1 MTVATLNYAAPVT
14 LTGQTVR
21 LEPLREDHV
30 PDLFESSRDEEIW
43 RHLPTDWPRT
53 LQELQASLE
62 NTFMLH
68 ASGDRL
74 RFAVIDL
81 ASNKAIGTTGYLRID
96 TENRSL
102 EIGGTWYAT
111 PYQRTSVNTQCKY
124 LLLKRAF
131 EDLDCVRVQI
141 TTDELNTRSR
151 AAIERIGGVF
161 EGIARHDRVVKG
173 GRLRS
178 TARYALLADEWPARK
193 AWFKEKLSIAD

>member
-1 MTVATLNYAAPVT
+1 MTTSYTDPVT
-14 LTGQTVR
+14 LTGKTVR
-21 LEPLREDHV
+21 LEPLREDHA
-30 PDLFESSRDEEIW
+30 PDLFEASRDPEIW
-43 RHLPTDWPRT
+43 QHLPTDWPQT
-53 LQELQASLE
+53 LDDMRDFYRNAFRLQR
-62 NTFMLH
+62 
-68 ASGDRL
+68 SGERVP
-74 RFAVIDL
+74 FAVIDI
-81 ASNKAIGTTGYLRID
+81 ATGKAIGTTSYLHID
-96 TENRSL
+96 EANRNV
-102 EIGGTWYAT
+102 EIGWTWYGRAHW
-111 PYQRTSVNTQCKY
+111 RTSVNTQCKY

-131 EDLDCVRVQI
+131 EDLGCIRVQL

>member
-1 MTVATLNYAAPVT
+1 MRYTDQVT
-14 LTGQTVR
+14 LVGQTVR

-30 PDLFESSRDEEIW
+30 PGLFESSRDPEIW
-43 RHLPTDWPRT
+43 RYLPTEHPQT
-53 LQELQASLE
+53 LDEMHAFYQNAFRLQALGE
-62 NTFMLH
+62 
-68 ASGDRL
+68 RVP
-74 RFAVIDL
+74 FAVIDI
-81 ASNKAIGTTGYLRID
+81 ASGKAIGTTSYLHID
-96 TENRSL
+96 EANRSV
-102 EIGGTWYAT
+102 EIGWTWYAT

-131 EDLDCVRVQI
+131 EDLGCIRVQI

-178 TARYALLADEWPARK
+178 TARYSLVADEWPARK
-193 AWFKEKLSIAD
+193 AWFEEKLSTV